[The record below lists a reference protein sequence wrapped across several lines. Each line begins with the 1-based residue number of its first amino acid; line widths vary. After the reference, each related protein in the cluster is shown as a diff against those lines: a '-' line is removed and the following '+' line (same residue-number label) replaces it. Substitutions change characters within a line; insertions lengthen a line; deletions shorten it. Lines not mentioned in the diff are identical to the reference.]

1 MSRTERAIVITA
13 LAYMIIYFA
22 YFLMQMYLAANG
34 RQVSPWAI
42 LPYHFLGMGL
52 SIAGLIVTIRD
63 LYLRPFANPNSKLT
77 WLLLI
82 LLTGG
87 IGWLVYIFR
96 HALHPRGTGPVTRG

>member
-1 MSRTERAIVITA
+1 MSRTERAILITA
-13 LAYMIIYFA
+13 LVYMIIYFA
-22 YFLMQMYLAANG
+22 YFLMQMYLAAHG

-42 LPYHFLGMGL
+42 LPYHFLCMGL
-52 SIAGLIVTIRD
+52 NIAAFIVTIRD

-96 HALHPRGTGPVTRG
+96 HALHPRSTRPVT

>member
-1 MSRTERAIVITA
+1 MSRTERAIVIIA
-13 LAYMIIYFA
+13 LAYMIIYVA
-22 YFLMQMYLAANG
+22 YFLMQMYLAAHG

-52 SIAGLIVTIRD
+52 IFAGLIVTIRD
-63 LYLRPFANPNSKLT
+63 LYLRPFANPNSKLI

-96 HALHPRGTGPVTRG
+96 HAFHPRGTGPVTRR